1 MQGLHSQTCSVQLG
15 SAGQAACDP
24 MVTARMDGHGWL
36 LAAMGCEKWLA
47 SHAVHGSNQRS
58 SLISVLPFARERPP
72 TRTSFLLKVE
82 KAKGFKPKALDKGAL
97 TDTASTTA

>member
-1 MQGLHSQTCSVQLG
+1 MQGLDSQTCSVQLG

-24 MVTARMDGHGWL
+24 MVTARMDGYSH
-36 LAAMGCEKWLA
+36 AAMECEKWLA
-47 SHAVHGSNQRS
+47 PQCMD
-58 SLISVLPFARERPP
+58 LISALPFTRERPS